1 MNARKQKQG
10 PGVSLNN
17 LRRILGGNRKEEKE
31 ERSIKP
37 GLPSKILVTTP
48 KEQEIKIGTANTTPS
63 VVGCKF
69 NRKGFC
75 LTHLDQ
81 AEKQKISS
89 KVWQD
94 RGGGRGYGFVTR
106 KVTKYL
112 CRHRVKTI
120 PQLSDVSTERG
131 SVITT
136 TNKSPNLS
144 EPGRK
149 DENILTGFM
158 GTSSGDFES
167 ETCMDL
173 DGLSQRK
180 EKMWSATGD

>member
-1 MNARKQKQG
+1 MNARIQRQFEDTNK
-10 PGVSLNN
+10 
-17 LRRILGGNRKEEKE
+17 RRIQGGNRKEEKE

-48 KEQEIKIGTANTTPS
+48 KEQEMKIGTANTTPP
-63 VVGCKF
+63 VVACNF

-136 TNKSPNLS
+136 INKSPNLS

-158 GTSSGDFES
+158 GASSGDFES
-167 ETCMDL
+167 ETCMYL

-180 EKMWSATGD
+180 EKLWSATGD